1 MKQTTQLQKVQE
13 NMRPGVISLHGFLG
27 DDTRNLVD
35 LLIEDNAEVKKLG
48 VTHRRISDKMRELR
62 ENGLSGLGEYINV
75 SPHFEVKVE
84 DARGKLPCPFE
95 HPGLFPKINTT
106 VRNLEKN
113 KEIIYT
119 DLNIHLIEAHGFYE
133 GRGAKY
139 RLEPAELVDIL
150 EV

>member
-35 LLIEDNAEVKKLG
+35 ILIEDNAEVKKLG